1 MQLNYPKK
9 VAIIGAG
16 AAGLMAAEMLSQSD
30 NIHVTVYDSMPSAGR
45 KVLMAGKGGLNI
57 SHAEE
62 FAKFLTRY
70 GKKQA
75 ELEPFL
81 RAFTPSDLRA
91 FLLALGI
98 ETFVG
103 TSGRVFPKE
112 MKAAPLLRAWL
123 HRLRERGVTFSMRHR
138 WLGWKNEQLNFDT
151 PTGEKLVSVDGVI
164 LALGGG
170 SWAKLGSTGAW
181 VEILQAQGVKVEG
194 LKPSNCGFDVQLSD
208 FFKKRFAFQPLKN
221 VVLKFGNFAQ
231 KGEIMLTESGVEG
244 GLIYAA
250 SAFLRD
256 EIEKEGRATFQLDL
270 FPDKTHS
277 QLLEKLTKSRGKL
290 STAQFWRKQIGL
302 EGAKAGLVR
311 EVLPVDL
318 LGSPEHVCRILKNLP
333 LTAIAPRPLDEAIS
347 SAGGVAFEALTA
359 DLMLKKLP
367 NVFCAGEMLDW
378 EAPTGGYLLT
388 ACLATGRA
396 SGLGVLSVLTSSSTV
411 SDNFMSNSL

>member
-1 MQLNYPKK
+1 MNSKQ

-16 AAGLMAAEMLSQSD
+16 AAGLMAAEMLSHSAHIQ
-30 NIHVTVYDSMPSAGR
+30 VTVYDSMPSAGR
-45 KVLMAGKGGLNI
+45 KILMAGKGGLNI
-57 SHAEE
+57 SHAEDFVK
-62 FAKFLTRY
+62 FATRY
-70 GKKQA
+70 GKKQNQLA
-75 ELEPFL
+75 PFL
-81 RAFTPSDLRA
+81 KAFTPSDLRA
-91 FLLALGI
+91 FFLELGI

-103 TSGRVFPKE
+103 SSGRVFPKE

-138 WLGWKNEQLNFDT
+138 WLGWQNEQLNFDT
-151 PTGEKLVSVDGVI
+151 PTGEKRVKADAVI

-181 VEILQAQGVKVEG
+181 VEILQAKGVNVQP
-194 LKPSNCGFDVQLSD
+194 LKPSNCGFDVELSD

-221 VVLKFGNFAQ
+221 VVLKFGDFAQ
-231 KGEIMLTESGVEG
+231 KGEIMLTENGVEG

-250 SAFLRD
+250 SALLRD
-256 EIEKEGRATFQLDL
+256 EIEKQGRATFQLDL
-270 FPDKTHS
+270 FPDKTHT

-290 STAQFWRKQIGL
+290 STAQFWRRQIGL
-302 EGAKAGLVR
+302 EDAKAGLVR

-318 LGSPEHVCRILKNLP
+318 LSSPENVCRVLKKLP

-347 SAGGVAFEALTA
+347 SAGGVAFEELTSE
-359 DLMLKKLP
+359 LMIKNLP

-396 SGLGVLSVLTSSSTV
+396 AGLGVLSVLTSRSTV
-411 SDNFMSNSL
+411 SDNFMRDSL